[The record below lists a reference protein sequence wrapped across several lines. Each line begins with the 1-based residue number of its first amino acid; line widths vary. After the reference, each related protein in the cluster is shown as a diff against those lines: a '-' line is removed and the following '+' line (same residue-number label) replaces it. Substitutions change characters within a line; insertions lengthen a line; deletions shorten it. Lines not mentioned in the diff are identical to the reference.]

1 MKVCLIGPDPN
12 DVGGVAKSMRYLT
25 HIYKILGYDCVWLS
39 SRNVSFALLRECSI
53 IHVHGPLG
61 TLTMLKML
69 LLRKAKKVL
78 TLHGWVLDEA
88 KVKVL
93 TAQHLLEKMRLLLA
107 YYLFVVLNWILH
119 KLLFIPFLYDYVTA
133 VSRITAKKNGVKA
146 LITPNPAPCKNAP
159 FHKDNRANQTPNR
172 SNKDEI
178 VFVTYV
184 SIGGGKILSI
194 PRLIKIVHLSN
205 QRLRD
210 LGINKRVILYIY
222 GKDVPQHIIERLSKI
237 PYVRFMGYVKDY
249 PERVKEA
256 DLFLA
261 GYSFPELGHA
271 VLEAICAGVPIAKF
285 TEDPSQEEI
294 IDGFNG
300 ILAFNDEE
308 MLEKLTKY
316 IIDMDNL
323 KKTFAINA
331 ENTILRKR
339 SLKYIAVMWK
349 VIIENLMKN

>member
-1 MKVCLIGPDPN
+1 MKVCLIGVDPN
-12 DVGGVAKSMRYLT
+12 DIGGVAKSMRYLMYV
-25 HIYKILGYDCVWLS
+25 YKILGYDCTWFS
-39 SRNVSFALLRECSI
+39 SKNVKFD
-53 IHVHGPLG
+53 
-61 TLTMLKML
+61 
-69 LLRKAKKVL
+69 LLRKCDIIQVHGSLDSLTMFKVLLLKKAKKIL

-88 KVKVL
+88 KVNVL
-93 TAQHLLEKMRLLLA
+93 MAKYALEKMKLLLI
-107 YYLFVVLNWILH
+107 YVFVTLNWVLH
-119 KLLFIPFLYDYVTA
+119 KLFFIPFIYDYVTA

-146 LITPNPAPCKNAP
+146 LITPNPVLCRNMS
-159 FHKDNRANQTPNR
+159 FHRDNQAVQASTDR
-172 SNKDEI
+172 DEI
-178 VFVTYV
+178 IFVTYV
-184 SIGGGKILSI
+184 SIGGGKILII
-194 PRLIKIVHLSN
+194 PKLIKIVHLLN
-205 QRLRD
+205 QRLRC

-237 PYVRFMGYVKDY
+237 SYVRFMGYVKDY

-256 DLFLA
+256 DLFLT
-261 GYSFPELGHA
+261 GYTFPELGHA
-271 VLEAICAGVPIAKF
+271 VLEAICAGVPVAKF

-300 ILAFNDEE
+300 ILASNDEE
-308 MLEKLTKY
+308 MLEKLIKY

-349 VIIENLMKN
+349 VVIENLMKN

>member
-1 MKVCLIGPDPN
+1 MKVCLIGADPN
-12 DVGGVAKSMRYLT
+12 DIGGVAKSIRYLM
-25 HIYKILGYDCVWLS
+25 YVCKILGYDCVWLS
-39 SRNVSFALLRECSI
+39 LRNVSFALLRECSI
-53 IHVHGPLG
+53 IHVHSPLG
-61 TLTMLKML
+61 PLTMLKML

-88 KVKVL
+88 KVNVL
-93 TAQHLLEKMRLLLA
+93 MAKHTLEKMKSLLI
-107 YYLFVVLNWILH
+107 YVFVTLNWILH
-119 KLLFIPFLYDYVTA
+119 KLLFIPFIYDYVTA

-146 LITPNPAPCKNAP
+146 LVIPNPVLCRNTP
-159 FHKDNRANQTPNR
+159 FHRDNQAVQTSIGYGR
-172 SNKDEI
+172 DEI
-178 VFVTYV
+178 IFVTYV

-194 PRLIKIVHLSN
+194 PKLIKIVHLLK
-205 QRLRD
+205 QRLRR
-210 LGINKRVILYIY
+210 LGINKHVTLYIY
-222 GKDVPQHIIERLSKI
+222 GKDVPQHIIEKLSKI

-261 GYSFPELGHA
+261 GYTFPELGHA
-271 VLEAICAGVPIAKF
+271 VLESICAGVPVAKF
-285 TEDPSQEEI
+285 TEDPGQEEI

-349 VIIENLMKN
+349 VVIENLMKN